1 MEKEKKFSFVVAS
14 DHTDRG
20 KRIARAIIEFLKAQG
35 HRGILYDKD
44 CGPQD
49 DFPIIARGAVEKIC
63 SGEIDRAI
71 LIGGSGSG
79 MAMVANKFKGIRAA
93 VVGNADDMRHIA
105 KRDFP
110 NVICLPAWNFDP
122 GLAVHLVRIWLTTP
136 PSEEPKYLRRV
147 EEIKSIEEQN
157 FK

>member
-1 MEKEKKFSFVVAS
+1 MEKKKLSFVIAS

-20 KRIARAIIEFLKAQG
+20 KRISRAIVEFLKAQG
-35 HRGILYDKD
+35 HKGTLYDKK

-49 DFPIIARGAVEKIC
+49 DFPLIAQGAVKKIC
-63 SGEIDRAI
+63 SGKADRAI

-93 VVGNADDMRHIA
+93 VVGNPNDMRHIA

-122 GLAVHLVRIWLTTP
+122 GLAVHLIRTWLTTP
-136 PSEEPKYLRRV
+136 PSNEPKYLRRE
-147 EEIKSIEEQN
+147 EEIKNIEEQN

>member
-1 MEKEKKFSFVVAS
+1 MEKQEKLSFVVAS

-20 KRIARAIIEFLKAQG
+20 KRIARAIVEFLKAQG
-35 HRGILYDKD
+35 HKGFLYDKD

-49 DFPIIARGAVEKIC
+49 DFPIIAKGAVEKIC

-105 KRDFP
+105 RRDFL
-110 NVICLPAWNFDP
+110 NVVCLPAWNFDP
-122 GLAVHLVRIWLTTP
+122 GLAVHLVRTWLTTP
-136 PSEEPKYLRRV
+136 HSQEPKYLRRE
-147 EEIKSIEEQN
+147 EEIKSIENQN